1 MSNRTKILTASTDCI
16 AKFGIRGL
24 RVNDV
29 AREAGVSSGLL
40 YYHFTDRAGLL
51 AATLDFINAR
61 ASETENTRA
70 AESPSD
76 LTPVHRL
83 LLDEIQ
89 ENAEVRK
96 NSVAWN
102 ELRSA
107 AVFEA
112 DIAESLSQTIDRWN
126 HTVALAVCRLREP
139 DATEPSADDL
149 AIAETLTSLVEG
161 LSGRW
166 LSDTISADHARAL
179 LTAAIS
185 SLLTLPP
192 VGNRVATQN
201 RV

>member
-1 MSNRTKILTASTDCI
+1 MSNRVKILTASTDCI

-29 AREAGVSSGLL
+29 AKAAGVSSGLL

-61 ASETENTRA
+61 ASENETEHA
-70 AESPSD
+70 ADASAE

-89 ENAEVRK
+89 ENPEVRK

-112 DIAESLSQTIDRWN
+112 DIAQSLSHTVDRWN
-126 HTVALAVCRLREP
+126 HTVALAVSRLHDP
-139 DATEPSADDL
+139 DATEPSAEAL
-149 AIAETLTSLVEG
+149 AVAEILTSLVEG
-161 LSGRW
+161 ISGRW
-166 LSDTISADHARAL
+166 LSDAISADHARAL
-179 LTAAIS
+179 LTAAVTPLLS
-185 SLLTLPP
+185 ASL
-192 VGNRVATQN
+192 ATG
-201 RV
+201 V

>member
-1 MSNRTKILTASTDCI
+1 MSNRIKILTASTDCI

-29 AREAGVSSGLL
+29 AAEAGVSSGLL

-61 ASETENTRA
+61 ASENDDERTDEA
-70 AESPSD
+70 AYA
-76 LTPVHRL
+76 LTPVHQL

-89 ENAEVRK
+89 ESPAVRK

-112 DIAESLSQTIDRWN
+112 DLAESLSHTVDRWN

-139 DATEPSADDL
+139 DATEPTADDL
-149 AIAETLTSLVEG
+149 EIAEILTSLVEG
-161 LSGRW
+161 ISGRW
-166 LSDTISADHARAL
+166 LSDAISADHARAL
-179 LTAAIS
+179 LAAAITP
-185 SLLTLPP
+185 LLTASS
-192 VGNRVATQN
+192 VSNGHTTQN